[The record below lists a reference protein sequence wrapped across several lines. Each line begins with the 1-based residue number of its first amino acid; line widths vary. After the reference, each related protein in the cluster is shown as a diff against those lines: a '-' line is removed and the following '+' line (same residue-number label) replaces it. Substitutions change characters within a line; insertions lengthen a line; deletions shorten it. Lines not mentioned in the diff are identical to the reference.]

1 MDLFMRLNMKKIFA
15 VMAVVCLANCG
26 GGSNNDQGASFTLLG
41 YSTNCEESPDSPN
54 LSGFHSV
61 RLGGATEGGD
71 VAAGGITAAMVM
83 RNNLS
88 DQFIRTENAFFTYH
102 IPGAS
107 SQPPATSS
115 VAGIV
120 IDKGGSSAGGDD
132 DDDAGGATSSS
143 TGCVGTFIVPA
154 EVRQWLVLNKN
165 FLPELPFTMEVRG
178 FVTGISSAGNR
189 YDTNE
194 VKIFV
199 QFVPDIVITPGTGTG
214 SGGSGGDD
222 ANSTSIDV
230 NDTQL

>member
-1 MDLFMRLNMKKIFA
+1 MQKLGLNQSLQQK
-15 VMAVVCLANCG
+15 L
-26 GGSNNDQGASFTLLG
+26 
-41 YSTNCEESPDSPN
+41 SPQQ
-54 LSGFHSV
+54 
-61 RLGGATEGGD
+61 
-71 VAAGGITAAMVM
+71 I
-83 RNNLS
+83 
-88 DQFIRTENAFFTYH
+88 QFIKLLQVPTAELESRIEEELEINPALEEGADEPQADEKQDEEENQETSGGEDEIDIKDYLRDDEY
-102 IPGAS
+102 S
-107 SQPPATSS
+107 SYKTQSD
-115 VAGIV
+115 G
-120 IDKGGSSAGGDD
+120 GGDD

-178 FVTGISSAGNR
+178 FVPGISSAGNR